1 MLLGQVPVNAGAV
14 WSPPLTL
21 MLGNVTLMLYDVA
34 LMRFAAIYI
43 ARFRPKLFH

>member
-1 MLLGQVPVNAGAV
+1 MTGTLIVGILAAV
-14 WSPPLTL
+14 IAL
-21 MLGNVTLMLYDVA
+21 A